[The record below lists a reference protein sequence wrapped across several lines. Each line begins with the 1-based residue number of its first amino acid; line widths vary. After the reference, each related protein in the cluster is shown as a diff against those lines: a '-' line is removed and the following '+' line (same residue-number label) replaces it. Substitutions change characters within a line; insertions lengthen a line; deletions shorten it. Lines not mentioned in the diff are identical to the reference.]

1 MLQKVINGNTALDK
15 DPMDSE
21 LAQMLEF
28 AKEKEMNY
36 RKRDVKG
43 YQKKYADIKGQ
54 INDTKQRQKAVK
66 KRIKELTKDLI
77 ENHDYKA
84 NKSSSSSESD

>member
-43 YQKKYADIKGQ
+43 YQKKFTYYICLRFLFHIPSAIFFFF
-54 INDTKQRQKAVK
+54 
-66 KRIKELTKDLI
+66 
-77 ENHDYKA
+77 
-84 NKSSSSSESD
+84 